1 MSTDKE
7 GPIRVIRAHVY
18 LMFSN
23 FNQKQL
29 GTAGLSEFT
38 NKFLW
43 DLENVV
49 ENYTHTRQLN
59 RSIIQA
65 VEVGVRKGKE
75 LTSLQQTSSSL

>member
-7 GPIRVIRAHVY
+7 GPISVIRAHVY

-29 GTAGLSEFT
+29 GSEFT